1 MYKYIQSNL
10 KKLSLLKIRK
20 FYRFMFFWINLMV
33 YTESVWKFY
42 SKFMSENMNRNVFEN
57 WCRKWLNNIFWQWF
71 HEMNCAFS
79 YYFCTEHFVFLTMLS
94 KITSKYILGIPY
106 GSKVDKNGS
115 VMLQKAIFYNVS
127 TKKNACYL
135 LNQVL

>member
-1 MYKYIQSNL
+1 MVHLKMFLLWAKVSYFTLFCYHRRSTYTCISFWRLMYKYIQSNL

-57 WCRKWLNNIFWQWF
+57 LCRKWLNNIFWPSKKINDSMKW
-71 HEMNCAFS
+71 
-79 YYFCTEHFVFLTMLS
+79 TVHFL
-94 KITSKYILGIPY
+94 ITSVQNILF
-106 GSKVDKNGS
+106 S
-115 VMLQKAIFYNVS
+115 
-127 TKKNACYL
+127 
-135 LNQVL
+135 

>member
-1 MYKYIQSNL
+1 
-10 KKLSLLKIRK
+10 
-20 FYRFMFFWINLMV
+20 MV

-57 WCRKWLNNIFWQWF
+57 LCRKWLNNIFWPSKKINDSMKWTVHF
-71 HEMNCAFS
+71 LLNI
-79 YYFCTEHFVFLTMLS
+79 FCTEHFVFLTMLS

>member
-1 MYKYIQSNL
+1 
-10 KKLSLLKIRK
+10 
-20 FYRFMFFWINLMV
+20 
-33 YTESVWKFY
+33 
-42 SKFMSENMNRNVFEN
+42 
-57 WCRKWLNNIFWQWF
+57 
-71 HEMNCAFS
+71 MNCAFS
-79 YYFCTEHFVFLTMLS
+79 SKYLCTEHFVFLTMLS